1 MGAKYVSHAEASK
14 VQTREFETKAHNA
27 LMKRLKKE
35 ERKRT
40 EAMKLNQEF
49 LESDASDSDVEESRT
64 SSVRSTKK
72 QKILIPTLHKKS
84 KGKRKKK
91 RRKKMRV

>member
-64 SSVRSTKK
+64 SSVRSK

-91 RRKKMRV
+91 KRKKMRV

>member
-64 SSVRSTKK
+64 SSVRSK